1 MTAPRRTHDT
11 PLGTGLP
18 LGRWAGVRVTA
29 HWSVLVFVALLT
41 DLLAAGVLPD
51 AAPGRAGAAYLGVA
65 LAAAALF
72 LAGLL
77 GHELAHAVVA
87 RHYGM
92 RVERITLWMLG
103 GVTDLGSAPPSPRA
117 DAAIA
122 AAGPLTSLV
131 LGAGF
136 AGLAWLAGG
145 GLLGS
150 ALAWL
155 AAVQILLGVFNL
167 MPGAPLDGGR
177 LLRALLWRRYG
188 DRARAADAAA
198 QVGRAL
204 GVGLVVLGLIEV
216 LAGAFGGLW
225 LALIGWFVL
234 SAAEAE
240 RHAAHAVELG
250 DLLVRDVMTPRLT
263 LAPGWWTVADFV
275 AQLDQGQVREA
286 AFPVV
291 DVDGHPEG
299 VLTAADLSRVP
310 AKQRTA
316 LRVRDVCHRHPL
328 EVTEDTPLA
337 DVVGPIQ
344 AHGGVAVVLADG
356 QVRGVVTGAELS
368 RAVTAVRLGWHRE
381 GERSRQ

>member
-1 MTAPRRTHDT
+1 MTAPRRTHGT
-11 PLGTGLP
+11 PLGAGLP
-18 LGRWAGVRVTA
+18 LGCWAGVRVSA

-65 LAAAALF
+65 LAVAALF
-72 LAGLL
+72 VAGLL
-77 GHELAHAVVA
+77 GHELAHALVA
-87 RHYGM
+87 RRYGM
-92 RVERITLWMLG
+92 HVERITLWMLG
-103 GVTDLGSAPPSPRA
+103 GVTDLGAEPPSPRA

-145 GLLGS
+145 GLVGS

-177 LLRALLWRRYG
+177 LLRALLWRHYR

-198 QVGRAL
+198 RVGRAL

-216 LAGAFGGLW
+216 LAGALGGLW

-234 SAAEAE
+234 SAAGAE
-240 RHAAHAVELG
+240 RYAAHAEPLG
-250 DLLVRDVMTPRLT
+250 NLLVRDVMTPRPT
-263 LAPGWWTVADFV
+263 VAAGWWTVADFV
-275 AQLDQGQVREA
+275 SQLDQGQVREA

-291 DVDGHPEG
+291 DIEGHPDG

-310 AKQRTA
+310 PKQRTT
-316 LRVRDVCHRHPL
+316 LRVRDVCHRQPL

-337 DVVGPIQ
+337 DLVGPIQ
-344 AHGGVAVVLADG
+344 LHRGVAVVVADG
-356 QVRGVVTGAELS
+356 QVRGVVTAAELA

-381 GERSRQ
+381 SERSKQ

>member
-1 MTAPRRTHDT
+1 MTAPRRTRET

-29 HWSVLVFVALLT
+29 HWSVLVFIALLT
-41 DLLAAGVLPD
+41 DVLAAGVLPD
-51 AAPGRAGAAYLGVA
+51 AAPGRAGAAYVGVA

-72 LAGLL
+72 VAGLL
-77 GHELAHAVVA
+77 GHEPAHAVVA

-103 GVTDLGSAPPSPRA
+103 GVTDLGAEPPSPRA

-122 AAGPLTSLV
+122 AAGPLISLA

-136 AGLAWLAGG
+136 AALAWLVGG
-145 GLLGS
+145 GLLAS

-177 LLRALLWRRYG
+177 LLRALLWRRHG

-204 GVGLVVLGLIEV
+204 GVGLVALGLIEV

-234 SAAEAE
+234 SAAGAE
-240 RHAAHAVELG
+240 RYAAHAEELG
-250 DLLVRDVMTPRLT
+250 NLLVRDVMTPQST
-263 LAPGWWTVADFV
+263 VAAGWWTVADFV

-299 VLTAADLSRVP
+299 VLTAADLGRVP
-310 AKQRTA
+310 GKQRTA
-316 LRVRDVCHRHPL
+316 QRVRDVCHRHPL

-337 DVVGPIQ
+337 ELVGPIQ
-344 AHGGVAVVLADG
+344 LHGGVAVVVADD
-356 QVRGVVTGAELS
+356 QVRAVVTAAELA

-381 GERSRQ
+381 SERNKQ